1 MSSSLYA
8 RYIESLSERG
18 QLIVR
23 KLRAALLSVTFTVMD
38 TVVYSSKEL
47 RYSHS
52 NFDIGTVLDKVE
64 GFPIQNR
71 PRSSLM
77 LHTQPP
83 LERVLLC
90 AKVEYLSIN

>member
-1 MSSSLYA
+1 MRELRASL
-8 RYIESLSERG
+8 RGG

-52 NFDIGTVLDKVE
+52 NFDIVP
-64 GFPIQNR
+64 F
-71 PRSSLM
+71 
-77 LHTQPP
+77 
-83 LERVLLC
+83 
-90 AKVEYLSIN
+90 